1 MNDARFVPVAV
12 VVGLVVLLGV
22 GAWLLARTPGSLVN
36 ETPPRLG
43 ATPSSSDAIVTIT
56 VERGES
62 AREIGEKLEE
72 AGVIESA
79 RLFRVLTDLMGLGD
93 ELEAGIYEF
102 QPGETALI
110 AVRRISEGI
119 TASRGVTIREG
130 LRLEEIAD
138 VLEEEGIVSADAFL
152 LALEDEYNASFLEQL
167 PPDAG
172 LEGFLFP
179 ATYRFSLTVSAREVV
194 QRLLGAFDQR
204 YREEIEPRL
213 RPDGLSLH
221 EIVVLASIIEREAQ
235 VAEERPVIASVFVNR
250 LARGIA
256 LQADPTVQY
265 ALGNDP
271 ASVEQYGY
279 WKRELSNADLASPSP
294 YNTYAHPGLPPGPI
308 ANPGL
313 ASILAALEPADTNY
327 LYFVARPGGC
337 HAFAETLEEHNRNV
351 RETNPPEC

>member
-12 VVGLVVLLGV
+12 VVALVVLLGV

-36 ETPPRLG
+36 EAPPRLG

-56 VERGES
+56 VEQGEN

-93 ELEAGIYEF
+93 ELEAGIYAF
-102 QPGETALI
+102 PPGATALI
-110 AVRRISEGI
+110 AVRRISEGM

-130 LRLEEIAD
+130 LRLEEIAE
-138 VLEEEGIVSADAFL
+138 VLESQGIVSTDAFL
-152 LALEDEYNASFLEQL
+152 LALENEHAASFLEQL
-167 PPDAG
+167 PPDVG

-179 ATYRFSLTVSAREVV
+179 ATYRFSLTVSAHEVV
-194 QRLLGAFDQR
+194 QQLLGAFDQR

-221 EIVVLASIIEREAQ
+221 EIVVLASIVEREARM
-235 VAEERPVIASVFVNR
+235 AEERPVIAGVFVNR
-250 LARGIA
+250 LARGMP

-279 WKRELSNADLASPSP
+279 WKRELSNADLESPSP
-294 YNTYAHPGLPPGPI
+294 YNTYVHSGLPPGPI

-313 ASILAALEPADTNY
+313 DSILAALEPADTNF

>member
-12 VVGLVVLLGV
+12 IVGLIVLLGV

-36 ETPPRLG
+36 EAPPRLG
-43 ATPSSSDAIVTIT
+43 APLSPSDAIVTIT

-62 AREIGEKLEE
+62 AREIGEKLEQ

-93 ELEAGIYEF
+93 ELGVGIYEF
-102 QPGETALI
+102 QPGETAFI
-110 AVRRISEGI
+110 AVRRISGGI

-138 VLEEEGIVSADAFL
+138 VLESQSIVSAEAFL
-152 LALEDEYNASFLEQL
+152 LALEDEHAASFLEKL

-250 LARGIA
+250 LARGIP

-271 ASVEQYGY
+271 ASVQQYGY
-279 WKRELSNADLASPSP
+279 WKRELSNADLESTSP
-294 YNTYAHPGLPPGPI
+294 YNTYAHSGLPPGPI

-327 LYFVARPGGC
+327 LYFVARLGGC
-337 HAFAETLEEHNRNV
+337 HSFAETLEEHNRNV